1 MSHWI
6 IFPILLPA
14 LMAPILLMGA
24 RFDLVLA
31 RIFSLAT
38 CVALLGVAIR
48 LFLAASDGAVLT
60 YDLGNWPAP
69 FGIVLVLDRLSAL
82 MLVLTAVLALLVLL
96 FAIDGDDARG
106 RHFHALYQFQLMG
119 INGAFLT
126 GDFFNLFVFF
136 EVLLIASYGLMVH
149 GGGPARLKAGVQYVF
164 INLVGSSLFLIAVA
178 MIYSVTGTLNMADLA
193 RQVPQV
199 TAADQ
204 ALLQAGSLLLLLV
217 FCIKAALV
225 PVHFWLPSTYAK
237 APAAVAAL
245 FAIMTK
251 VGAYCIIRLYILAF
265 GADAGDAA
273 WLAAPWLLPA
283 ALFTLI
289 LGAVGVLAARYLGQ
303 LAAFAVIGSMGVL
316 LSTVALFTPASLS
329 AALYYLLHST
339 IAGATLFLIADL
351 VANRRPGHGDALSV
365 APRFSQLAL
374 LGGLFFI
381 AAIAMSG
388 MPPLSGFIGKLLIL
402 DAARSHPTA
411 IGFWAMILGTSLLVI
426 VGFGRAGS
434 TLFWKSTGE
443 PGSFVD
449 HPRRNTLGYV
459 SIGAL
464 LTCSVLLTFFAG
476 PLTRYLDAT
485 ALQVYDTSR
494 YADAVLLPLPQF
506 IDGAEPP

>member
-1 MSHWI
+1 MNHWI
-6 IFPILLPA
+6 IAPIVLPA
-14 LMAPILLMGA
+14 IMAPILVMGA
-24 RFDLVLA
+24 RYDIVLA
-31 RIFSLAT
+31 RIFSVAAT
-38 CVALLGVAIR
+38 LALLAIAIA
-48 LFLAASDGAVLT
+48 LSLTVSDGTIVT
-60 YDLGNWPAP
+60 YALGDWIPP
-69 FGIVLVLDRLSAL
+69 FGIVLVADRLSAL
-82 MLVLTAVLALLVLL
+82 MLVLTATLALCVLL
-96 FAIDGDDARG
+96 FAINGSDERG

-149 GGGPARLKAGVQYVF
+149 GGGPERLKAGVQYVVV
-164 INLVGSSLFLIAVA
+164 NLVGSTLFLISVG

-193 RQVPQV
+193 VRVPQV
-199 TAADQ
+199 AAADQ
-204 ALLQAGSLLLLLV
+204 GLLHAGALLLLLV

-225 PVHFWLPSTYAK
+225 PVHFWLPGTYAN

-265 GADAGDAA
+265 GAEAGDAA

-283 ALFTLI
+283 ALFTLL
-289 LGAVGVLAARYLGQ
+289 LGAIGVLAARHLGQ
-303 LAAFAVIGSMGVL
+303 MAAFAVIGSMGIL
-316 LSTVALFTPASLS
+316 LSTVALFTPASLA
-329 AALYYLLHST
+329 AALYYLIHST

-351 VANRRPGHGDALSV
+351 VASRRPGHADALSV
-365 APRFSQLAL
+365 APRFSHLSLLA
-374 LGGLFFI
+374 GLFFI

-402 DAARSHPTA
+402 EAARSHATA
-411 IGFWAMILGTSLLVI
+411 IGFWAMILGSSLLI
-426 VGFGRAGS
+426 IIGFGRAGS
-434 TLFWKSTGE
+434 TLFWKCTGE
-443 PGSFVD
+443 AGAFPD
-449 HPRRNTLGYV
+449 QPRRNTLGYV
-459 SIGAL
+459 AIGAL
-464 LTCSVLLTFFAG
+464 LSCTVLLTAFAG

-494 YADAVLLPLPQF
+494 YIDAVLLPLPQF